1 MGDDLPPDLARLRT
15 LETWAAHYLTRIRAR
30 IAAVERQ
37 QQEQSRETPAPT
49 AAPPARSAA
58 GPGRARTPEWGLAE
72 AGIGVP
78 TTEIHRGD
86 CWARGKALMAVSAE
100 RARAELADGAQP
112 CTVCRPDRVLNR
124 PP

>member
-15 LETWAAHYLTRIRAR
+15 LEAWAAHYLTRIRAR

-37 QQEQSRETPAPT
+37 QSQQRPPAPT
-49 AAPPARSAA
+49 ATPPARPAA
-58 GPGRARTPEWGLAE
+58 GPGRSRTPDWGLAE

-78 TTEIHRGD
+78 AAEIHRGD
-86 CWARGKALMAVSAE
+86 CWARGKTLVPVSAE
-100 RARAELADGAQP
+100 RARAELADGAQA
-112 CTVCRPDRVLNR
+112 CEVCRPDRVLNR